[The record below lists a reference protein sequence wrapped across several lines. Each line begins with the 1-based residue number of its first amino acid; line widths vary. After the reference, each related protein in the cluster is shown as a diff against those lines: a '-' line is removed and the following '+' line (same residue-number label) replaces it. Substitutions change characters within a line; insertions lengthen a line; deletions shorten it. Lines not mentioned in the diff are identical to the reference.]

1 MPTMKWPLSWLRK
14 REQDLDS
21 ELRSDLELEAEE
33 QQESGL
39 SAGQARYAAQRALG
53 NTAFVKEE
61 VREMWG
67 WTSLERLFQ
76 DLRYGWRAMLRSP
89 GFTTVAVLSLA
100 LGIGANTAI
109 FTALDA
115 VLWRPLP
122 IREPQQLVKVL
133 SVRAN
138 GRDLNGVPSTFV
150 DELQSNTAFS
160 RVFS

>member
-1 MPTMKWPLSWLRK
+1 MPTMKWPWSWR
-14 REQDLDS
+14 RTRGQDLDR
-21 ELRSDLELEAEE
+21 ELRSDLEVEAEE

-76 DLRYGWRAMLRSP
+76 DLRYGWLAKLRSP
-89 GFTTVAVLSLA
+89 GFTTEAVLSLA

-109 FTALDA
+109 FTSFEA
-115 VLWRPLP
+115 VLCRSLR
-122 IREPQQLVKVL
+122 IREPHELVEVV
-133 SVRAN
+133 SVA
-138 GRDLNGVPSTFV
+138 
-150 DELQSNTAFS
+150 A
-160 RVFS
+160 